1 MKGRGRLVMF
11 FFPFLC
17 SVLAAMGGTVYAE
30 TDKWPEI
37 EPNQYQRQDIELRMD
52 YIHEES
58 LLDEKRDLP
67 EVQTSLTFQRPTFS
81 FFEQTKAQLF
91 LSGEKE
97 TNTIAAKAEKL
108 GLFSSVEEQM
118 VPSHQP
124 LDEAEQT
131 SSSFLPWLFGFFIFG
146 FLIVLFTV
154 IVPRMKKFVP

>member
-1 MKGRGRLVMF
+1 MKGKRRLVLF
-11 FFPFLC
+11 FFFFLFPLFLLTR
-17 SVLAAMGGTVYAE
+17 VTVYAE

-37 EPNQYQRQDIELRMD
+37 EPNQYQRQDIELRTD
-52 YIHEES
+52 YLHEES

-67 EVQTSLTFQRPTFS
+67 EVQTSLTFQRPSSS

-108 GLFSSVEEQM
+108 RLFSDTPTQSVS
-118 VPSHQP
+118 SHQP

-131 SSSFLPWLFGFFIFG
+131 SPSFLPWLFGFFIFG
-146 FLIVLFTV
+146 FLIVIFTV

>member
-11 FFPFLC
+11 FFLFLFPLFLLTR
-17 SVLAAMGGTVYAE
+17 VTVYAK
-30 TDKWPEI
+30 TDEWPEI
-37 EPNQYQRQDIELRMD
+37 EPNQYQRQNIELRTD
-52 YIHEES
+52 YLHEES
-58 LLDEKRDLP
+58 LLNEKRDLP
-67 EVQTSLTFQRPTFS
+67 EVQTSLTFQRPTSS

-108 GLFSSVEEQM
+108 GLFSSVEEQT
-118 VPSHQP
+118 VPSRQP

-146 FLIVLFTV
+146 FLIVIFTV

>member
-17 SVLAAMGGTVYAE
+17 SILAAMGGTVYAE

-67 EVQTSLTFQRPTFS
+67 EVQTSLTFQRPTSS

-108 GLFSSVEEQM
+108 GLFSSVEEQT

-146 FLIVLFTV
+146 FLIVIFTV
-154 IVPRMKKFVP
+154 IVPRMKKFIP

>member
-1 MKGRGRLVMF
+1 MKGKGRLVMF

-17 SVLAAMGGTVYAE
+17 FVFAAMGGTVYAE
-30 TDKWPEI
+30 TDEWPEI
-37 EPNQYQRQDIELRMD
+37 EPNQYQRQDIELRTD

-67 EVQTSLTFQRPTFS
+67 EVQTSLTFQRPTSS
-81 FFEQTKAQLF
+81 FFEQTKARLF
-91 LSGEKE
+91 LSGEKD

-108 GLFSSVEEQM
+108 RLFSDAPTQS

-124 LDEAEQT
+124 LDEAERP
-131 SSSFLPWLFGFFIFG
+131 SSSFLPWLFGFFILG
-146 FLIVLFTV
+146 FLIVIFTV

>member
-67 EVQTSLTFQRPTFS
+67 EVQTSLTFQRPTSS

-97 TNTIAAKAEKL
+97 TNTIAVKAEKL
-108 GLFSSVEEQM
+108 GLFSAVEEQT
-118 VPSHQP
+118 VPSHRP

-154 IVPRMKKFVP
+154 IVPRMKKFVS

>member
-17 SVLAAMGGTVYAE
+17 FVLAAMGGTVYAE

-37 EPNQYQRQDIELRMD
+37 EPNQYQRQNIELRMD

-67 EVQTSLTFQRPTFS
+67 EVQTSLTFQRPTSS

-108 GLFSSVEEQM
+108 ELFSSIEEQT

-154 IVPRMKKFVP
+154 IVPRMKKFVS